1 MTHIRCTFGIKKLP
15 LCLTLVYIRPSATLL
30 LNSIT
35 CTRDNLIAG
44 MHLTNNHLIFMCV
57 CGGGG
62 GRFSRPE
69 NIFLPFDFY
78 GGDYWGGGGLR
89 R

>member
-57 CGGGG
+57 WGGGG
-62 GRFSRPE
+62 EEDFPGLKTSSCHL
-69 NIFLPFDFY
+69 IFM
-78 GGDYWGGGGLR
+78 GGLLGGGGLR